1 MMSNLKQILIVGN
14 SELRDSANEI
24 DAKRYEC
31 FITDST
37 QEAKALI
44 AHHRIDLVVSDYSL
58 SKRRLISLQ
67 RQVKKNKGT
76 VIIYTGECARR
87 PSRQETGSVARLA
100 SGELC
105 ITKDITNLQSLPQVI
120 EQALFNPED
129 YFTFEEPA
137 QPHVVAILEST
148 TDFVGTMDIDGFFVY
163 LNQKAKDVL
172 EIGPY
177 GADKPVRIHDILDRE
192 SAARLRKDGM
202 VAAMTDGTWRDSD
215 ATVEFGSELFPAS
228 LQLIAHRDEMGN
240 LTHFSTIVR
249 DLTDIRNAEK
259 ERLKLLSQLQDAQK
273 MESIGELSAA
283 LSHNFGNILN
293 GVMGYAELGLQS
305 SNPEQ
310 QLKSIMDT
318 CVTGSSIVKQLMS
331 VASPEKSNL
340 NDLNANQLL
349 EGIKDLLQ
357 TIVGNH
363 VVLNLNLGHE
373 LHAIGLDSSALQQI
387 VLNLCSNARDAIHHS
402 DGRINITTQ
411 NCKGATFSGAEGV
424 TISISDNGTGMDE
437 ETCRNVFTPFYST
450 KGDKGTGLGLSYVHE
465 IVSEAGGNITVAS
478 KPGCGS
484 TFKLFIPRSHTTH
497 PETAAE
503 VIPTEQRERSSFFH

>member
-1 MMSNLKQILIVGN
+1 MSNLKQILIIG
-14 SELRDSANEI
+14 DSALRNSANDL

-44 AHHRIDLVVSDYSL
+44 AHHRIDLVISDYSL

-76 VIIYTGECARR
+76 VIIYTGESSRG

-105 ITKDITNLQSLPQVI
+105 ITKDMTNLQSLPKVI
-120 EQALFNPED
+120 EQALFNPDD

-163 LNQKAKDVL
+163 LNQRAKDVL
-172 EIGPY
+172 DIGPY
-177 GADKPVRIHDILDRE
+177 GADKPIRMHDILDHE

-202 VAAMTDGTWRDSD
+202 VAAMTSGIWRDSD

-228 LQLIAHRDEMGN
+228 LQLIAHRDEVGN

-305 SNPEQ
+305 PNPEE
-310 QLKSIMDT
+310 QLKSITDT
-318 CVTGSSIVKQLMS
+318 CLTGSSIVKQLMS
-331 VASPEKSNL
+331 VATPEKFNP

-357 TIVGNH
+357 TIVGDH
-363 VVLNLNLGHE
+363 IALNLNLGHE
-373 LHAIGLDSSALQQI
+373 LHAIALDTSTLQQI
-387 VLNLCSNARDAIHHS
+387 VLNMCSNARDAIHHG

-411 NCKGATFSGAEGV
+411 NCKSTTFNGAEG
-424 TISISDNGTGMDE
+424 IIMNIADNGAGMDE
-437 ETCRNVFTPFYST
+437 ETCQNIFTPFYST
-450 KGDKGTGLGLSYVHE
+450 KGDKGTGLGLSYVHD
-465 IVSEAGGNITVAS
+465 VLSEAGGSITVAS
-478 KPGCGS
+478 KSGCGS
-484 TFKLFIPRSHTTH
+484 TFKLFIPRSRSTH
-497 PETAAE
+497 PESARD
-503 VIPTEQRERSSFFH
+503 IRPTEQRERSSFFH